1 MGDLRVW
8 IIIAAIVIVTALLR
22 FLPFWVFGS
31 DRKTPA
37 IIDKLGRILPYAVM
51 GMLVV
56 YCLKGVSFASVS
68 GFLPTLIA
76 ALLVTVLHVWK
87 RNTLISVFAGVAFY
101 MVLVQLV
108 F

>member
-1 MGDLRVW
+1 MGDLRAW

-22 FLPFWVFGS
+22 FLPFIVFGS
-31 DRKTPA
+31 KHKTPA

-56 YCLKGVSFASVS
+56 YCLRNVSFTNVS
-68 GFLPTLIA
+68 GFLPSLIA
-76 ALLVTVLHVWK
+76 GLTVGVLYVLK
-87 RNTLISVFAGVAFY
+87 RNTLVSIVCGTVCY
-101 MVLVQLV
+101 MVLLQMV